1 MPEAVVVKAAVAT
14 KPEGVNAAFNRE
26 AVERVAAGE
35 PGWLGELRRQ
45 AWDVYESTP
54 LPTRRLEEW
63 RYTDVKLLRLGDVT
77 LASADV
83 AVPADVR
90 ARPQGKQA
98 SARVL
103 QAGNAPAEIWL
114 DPALSAQGVVLADLR
129 TAAESHRDLVEKHL
143 ATRAV

>member
-45 AWDVYESTP
+45 AWEVYESTP

-63 RYTDVKLLRLGDVT
+63 RYTDVRLLKLNEVQLAPTTGD
-77 LASADV
+77 
-83 AVPADVR
+83 VPADLR
-90 ARPQGKQA
+90 SQLEGKH
-98 SARVL
+98 
-103 QAGNAPAEIWL
+103 
-114 DPALSAQGVVLADLR
+114 
-129 TAAESHRDLVEKHL
+129 AA
-143 ATRAV
+143 A